1 MHSFTVNYT
10 LSLLN
15 SIYCT
20 DSDDTDTKISGS
32 KKSLARKESQIDRKI
47 KLAIHNQIIRQ

>member
-1 MHSFTVNYT
+1 MHSFTVNCT
-10 LSLLN
+10 LSLYN